1 MKFNWKVALIRIP
14 INGLVLALTA
24 LILPAMHME
33 KGLLS
38 YLILGAIF
46 GVLNAFLRPVLQFF
60 TLPLIFVTG
69 GFILVIIN
77 AIMLWVLELLLSRWN
92 LISFD
97 SILVIL
103 FAALLVG
110 FFVLILE
117 SLFGV
122 TPPILDR
129 TLIEA
134 NRSHE

>member
-14 INGLVLALTA
+14 INGLVLMLTA
-24 LILPAMHME
+24 LLLPSMQME

-38 YLILGAIF
+38 YLILGAFF
-46 GVLNAFLRPVLQFF
+46 GILNAFLRPVLQFF

-77 AIMLWVLELLLSRWN
+77 AIMLWVLELILSD
-92 LISFD
+92 LIQFD
-97 SILVIL
+97 SFLVIL

-110 FFVLILE
+110 FFVLVLE

-134 NRSHE
+134 NGSHE

>member
-24 LILPAMHME
+24 LILPSMHME

-38 YLILGAIF
+38 YLILGAVF
-46 GVLNAFLRPVLQFF
+46 GILNAFLRPVLQFF

-69 GFILVIIN
+69 GFILIIIN
-77 AIMLWVLELLLSRWN
+77 AIMLWVLELLLSS
-92 LISFD
+92 LIQFD
-97 SILVIL
+97 NFLVIL
-103 FAALLVG
+103 LAALLVG

-122 TPPILDR
+122 TPPIIDR

-134 NRSHE
+134 NRSNE

>member
-24 LILPAMHME
+24 LILPAMDME

-38 YLILGAIF
+38 YLLLGTVF
-46 GVLNAFLRPVLQFF
+46 GILNAFLRPVLQFF

-77 AIMLWVLELLLSRWN
+77 AIMLWVLELLLPSY
-92 LISFD
+92 IQFD
-97 SILVIL
+97 SLLVIL

-134 NRSHE
+134 NGSQE

>member
-33 KGLLS
+33 KGLWS
-38 YLILGAIF
+38 YLLLGAVF

-69 GFILVIIN
+69 GFILIIIN
-77 AIMLWVLELLLSRWN
+77 AIMLWVLEFLLPSY
-92 LISFD
+92 IQFD
-97 SILVIL
+97 SFLVIL

>member
-14 INGLVLALTA
+14 INGLVLMLTA
-24 LILPAMHME
+24 LLLPSMHME

-38 YLILGAIF
+38 YLILGAVF
-46 GVLNAFLRPVLQFF
+46 GILNAFLRPVLQFF

-77 AIMLWVLELLLSRWN
+77 AIMLWVLELILSD
-92 LISFD
+92 LIQFD
-97 SILVIL
+97 SFLVIL

-110 FFVLILE
+110 FFVLVLE

>member
-24 LILPAMHME
+24 LILPSMHME

-38 YLILGAIF
+38 YLILGAVF
-46 GVLNAFLRPVLQFF
+46 GILNAFLRPVLQFF

-77 AIMLWVLELLLSRWN
+77 AIMLWVLELILSD
-92 LISFD
+92 LIQFD
-97 SILVIL
+97 SFLVIL

-110 FFVLILE
+110 FFVLVLE

-122 TPPILDR
+122 TPPIIDR

-134 NRSHE
+134 NRSQE

>member
-14 INGLVLALTA
+14 INGLVLMLTA
-24 LILPAMHME
+24 LFLPAMHME

-77 AIMLWVLELLLSRWN
+77 AIMLWVLELILSD
-92 LISFD
+92 LIQFD
-97 SILVIL
+97 SFLVIL